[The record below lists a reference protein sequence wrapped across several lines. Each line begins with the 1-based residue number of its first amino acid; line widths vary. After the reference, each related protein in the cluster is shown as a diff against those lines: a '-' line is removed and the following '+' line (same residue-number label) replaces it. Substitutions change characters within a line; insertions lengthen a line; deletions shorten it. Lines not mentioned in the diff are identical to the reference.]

1 MSDLEDSNLPQL
13 ESLRIRKMYSVRTP
27 RSRMSD
33 VTRASE
39 MVDYFDEKNFENTDR
54 YVQVEQLLT

>member
-33 VTRASE
+33 VTRASD
-39 MVDYFDEKNFENTDR
+39 MVDYSDEKNFENTDR